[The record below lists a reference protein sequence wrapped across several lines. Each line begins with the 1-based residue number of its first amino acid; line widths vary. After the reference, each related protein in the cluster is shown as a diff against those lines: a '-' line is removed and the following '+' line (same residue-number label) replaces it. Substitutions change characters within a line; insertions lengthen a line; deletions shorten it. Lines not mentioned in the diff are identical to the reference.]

1 MLTSLTTRSMTR
13 SMTGTSTSSTSAG
26 RLLAGR
32 ARGLLGAFAATSAA
46 HLGALL
52 TDSKALELV
61 TKPAL
66 MPLLAAHVLS
76 TRGPGARTRRSGV
89 DQLNTPAG
97 ATLPEEPA
105 ADAPHPRRAARL
117 LVPALLASAA
127 GDALLQADSEAAF
140 LAGMGAFAA
149 AHVCYVT
156 MFAQQGALTDRRR
169 AALVSAAY
177 ATAWVVL
184 ISQLWPGL
192 GALQIPVAGYSLLL
206 ASTAVTSAGLG
217 LRAGLG
223 GGLFLLSDTLIATR
237 IAGWRELPGHEFWI
251 MSTYVA
257 AQYLLATAALKAEE
271 QAEAQA

>member
-1 MLTSLTTRSMTR
+1 MLNSQTTRST
-13 SMTGTSTSSTSAG
+13 TAAATAG
-26 RLLAGR
+26 RLAGR

-46 HLGALL
+46 HLGSLL

-61 TKPAL
+61 SKPAL

-76 TRGPGARTRRSGV
+76 SRAPGGRARRSG
-89 DQLNTPAG
+89 LNAAAG
-97 ATLPEEPA
+97 TSGMAGHEATAAAPA
-105 ADAPHPRRAARL
+105 ARPARL
-117 LVPALLASAA
+117 LVPALLASAV
-127 GDALLQADSEAAF
+127 GDTLLQFDDEGAF

-169 AALVSAAY
+169 AALVSTAY
-177 ATAWVVL
+177 AAAWAVM

-192 GALQIPVAGYSLLL
+192 GALRIPVAGYSLLL

-271 QAEAQA
+271 EAEAVAA

>member
-1 MLTSLTTRSMTR
+1 MPNLLLNSLSTRTATAATAATATT
-13 SMTGTSTSSTSAG
+13 AG
-26 RLLAGR
+26 RLAGR

-46 HLGALL
+46 HLGSLL
-52 TDSKALELV
+52 TDTKALELA

-76 TRGPGARTRRSGV
+76 TRV
-89 DQLNTPAG
+89 
-97 ATLPEEPA
+97 
-105 ADAPHPRRAARL
+105 PRRTGLNSAAAPAPAPARRPAQL
-117 LVPALLASAA
+117 LAPALLASAV
-127 GDALLQADSEAAF
+127 GDTLLQFDSEGAF
-140 LAGMGAFAA
+140 LAGMGSFAA
-149 AHVCYVT
+149 AHVCYVA
-156 MFAQQGALTDRRR
+156 MFAKQGALTDRRR
-169 AALVSAAY
+169 TALVSAAY
-177 ATAWVVL
+177 AAAWAVM

-192 GALQIPVAGYSLLL
+192 GDLKIPVAGYSLLL

-257 AQYLLATAALKAEE
+257 AQYLLATAALRAEE
-271 QAEAQA
+271 EAEAAQA

>member
-1 MLTSLTTRSMTR
+1 MLNSYPTRAT
-13 SMTGTSTSSTSAG
+13 AG
-26 RLLAGR
+26 RLAGR
-32 ARGLLGAFAATSAA
+32 ARGLLGTFAAASAA

-52 TDSKALELV
+52 TDVRAVEYA

-66 MPLLAAHVLS
+66 MPLLAAHVL
-76 TRGPGARTRRSGV
+76 GARRASARGA
-89 DQLNTPAG
+89 NTQAEAAG
-97 ATLPEEPA
+97 PDAKHEAQPA
-105 ADAPHPRRAARL
+105 ARRATRL

-127 GDALLQADSEAAF
+127 GDTLLQVGGETAF

-169 AALVSAAY
+169 TALAALGY
-177 ATAWVVL
+177 AVAWAVM

-192 GALQIPVAGYSLLL
+192 GALRIPVAGYSLLL
-206 ASTAVTSAGLG
+206 TSTAVTSAGLG

-237 IAGWRELPGHEFWI
+237 LAGWQALPGHEFWI
-251 MSTYVA
+251 MSTYIA
-257 AQYLLATAALKAEE
+257 AQYLLASAALKA
-271 QAEAQA
+271 AEDPREAK